1 MSQPVKRTAKAAPR
15 AGPGRPVD
23 MAKRDA
29 ILTAT
34 RRLILTGGPNVSL
47 EAVAAEA
54 GVSRQTIYNN
64 WSSKEQLFEA
74 VVARGVDDI
83 MRPLTNAPEDASVE
97 VTLTNM
103 ARAYLDSI
111 LEPAGFAILALVI
124 ATREQYGPAYFAA
137 GSGRAKRLLSDYL
150 RRQAE
155 RGVLDMEDPDL
166 AAEHLMGMIKGNYFM
181 KVMLHG
187 PSAIDLEHHERRI
200 TAAVSTFLRAYG
212 RAR

>member
-1 MSQPVKRTAKAAPR
+1 LSRVAKKATR

-29 ILTAT
+29 ILEAT
-34 RRLILTGGPNVSL
+34 RRLVLRNGPGVSL

-54 GVSRQTIYNN
+54 GVSRQTIYNSWPN
-64 WSSKEQLFEA
+64 KEQLYQA
-74 VVARGVDDI
+74 VIARGVDEI

-111 LEPAGFAILALVI
+111 LEPAGFVILALVI

-137 GSGRAKRLLSDYL
+137 GSGRAQRLLSDYL

-187 PSAIDLEHHERRI
+187 PSAIDLESHKRRI
-200 TAAVSTFLRAYG
+200 KAAVSTFLRAYG
-212 RAR
+212 RSR